1 MIEQPIIVPGVGTVE
16 VDIIC
21 LNRVKNHAIL
31 WECKAGRTLGE
42 KQARV
47 YAAIK
52 AEDVQRTGNVTFPRP
67 DSATIDVVY
76 CCLNENAKAISESF
90 QQLALTLAVVSI
102 GKKLELVSGQ
112 VHAVNVHKCF
122 MAGIDLPELDDVPR
136 FLLANTQTPK
146 VDLAR
151 LLFPTLVSLLRKQ
164 VGKVSVR
171 LVLEETFNDWSC
183 MGTDLRRYLSDR
195 FKDLIL
201 DLCKNELQEYASMV
215 KASHS
220 PSELFIEFS
229 GGILGSDASS
239 RTRAFQKF
247 ERLAYG
253 FIERVEKDRPYEP
266 AKEAHN
272 LWLPGFEPPVS

>member
-52 AEDVQRTGNVTFPRP
+52 AEDVQRTGNVTFHRP

-164 VGKVSVR
+164 
-171 LVLEETFNDWSC
+171 
-183 MGTDLRRYLSDR
+183 
-195 FKDLIL
+195 DLIL